1 MIIKDFYYKGG
12 CTLISKIDNLGL
24 KYVDDQDTEIKVR
37 IVGTNK
43 EIDKLHKEFMNENKY
58 LYLDEVYHYEVPKKG
73 TYWYNHHC
81 YGTLKEYKETMKKVS
96 SKVKEYNN
104 KYKQSGAFIA
114 N

>member
-1 MIIKDFYYKGG
+1 MMIKDFYYKGG
-12 CTLISKIDNLGL
+12 LALVSQIDNLGL

-43 EIDKLHKEFMNENKY
+43 EIDKLHKEFMDNNKH
-58 LYLDEVYHYEVPKKG
+58 LYLNEVYLYEVPKKG

-81 YGTLKEYKETMKKVS
+81 YGTAKEYKETMEKVS
-96 SKVKEYNN
+96 LKLKEYNN
-104 KYKQSGAFIA
+104 KYKQVGAFIA